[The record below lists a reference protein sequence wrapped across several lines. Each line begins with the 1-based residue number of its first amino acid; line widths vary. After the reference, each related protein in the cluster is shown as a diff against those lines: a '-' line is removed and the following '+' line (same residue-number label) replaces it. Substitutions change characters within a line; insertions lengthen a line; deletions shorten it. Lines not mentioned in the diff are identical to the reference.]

1 MVALAASAGGLKALG
16 AVLSG
21 LEEDFPLPVIVVE
34 HLLPGHSSSL
44 ASILGKRTALRVKQA
59 EDEDELVP
67 GCVFIAPPD
76 VHTVVDSDGRIRL
89 EGTPPVRFVR
99 PSVDRLFDS
108 LAKVFAERALVVV
121 LTGTGQDGAAGALAI
136 KEAGGTVF
144 VQDEA
149 SSEYFGM
156 PRSVMQ
162 AVDVDR
168 VLPLEEISDAI
179 MGMIRNRAQ
188 R

>member
-1 MVALAASAGGLKALG
+1 M
-16 AVLSG
+16 
-21 LEEDFPLPVIVVE
+21 I
-34 HLLPGHSSSL
+34 
-44 ASILGKRTALRVKQA
+44 
-59 EDEDELVP
+59 
-67 GCVFIAPPD
+67 
-76 VHTVVDSDGRIRL
+76 
-89 EGTPPVRFVR
+89 
-99 PSVDRLFDS
+99 
-108 LAKVFAERALVVV
+108 

-179 MGMIRNRAQ
+179 MGMIRNRA
-188 R
+188 RP